1 MKYFDSIKEWQRIKN
16 DYENSGLSVK
26 EYCKLKNISRSSFY
40 RNVSA
45 LKEININ
52 TSIERLSDKITIYI
66 NGNKVEFDPTIDDI
80 TLSRVIKTCCKLR

>member
-45 LKEININ
+45 LKEINMN
-52 TSIERLSDKITIYI
+52 TSIERLPDKLTIYI

-80 TLSRVIKTCCKLR
+80 TLSRVIMTCCKLR